1 MNYAAILK
9 FRNEMN
15 PFAQMLHID
24 ATDLSEGY
32 ARAEMP
38 VTEEQFS
45 SPLLGRAFRLL
56 WQQREAGRV
65 PQAAALAG
73 ELEPREMDV
82 ISGICQRPQSM
93 ATAPQALADYIRII
107 QEESQKRTG
116 AGEED
121 PLRAAME
128 KYRKSGNGGKQA

>member
-1 MNYAAILK
+1 
-9 FRNEMN
+9 
-15 PFAQMLHID
+15 
-24 ATDLSEGY
+24 
-32 ARAEMP
+32 MP

-107 QEESQKRTG
+107 QEESQKRAG

-128 KYRKSGNGGKQA
+128 KYRKSGNGGKQASRRRNRRSRRT

>member
-1 MNYAAILK
+1 
-9 FRNEMN
+9 
-15 PFAQMLHID
+15 
-24 ATDLSEGY
+24 
-32 ARAEMP
+32 MP

-45 SPLLGRAFRLL
+45 SPLLGMAFRLL

-107 QEESQKRTG
+107 QEESQKRAG